1 MIIVVSRSSDYSS
14 TESRQVVLIA
24 HDLSGD
30 DHLVDHRN

>member
-14 TESRQVVLIA
+14 TKVRQVVPLA